1 VLRSI
6 SFRRFLF
13 LSLALPL
20 SALLSEAQSA
30 PPSADSY
37 TQSSKSSTNFGAQ
50 TSLLVNSSTTS
61 YLQFNL
67 GTLPAGTSISK
78 ATLRLYVTT
87 VTTSGSFDV
96 DQVQATWSESAI
108 TYKNQPPLGASAT
121 GLHPISLSSSSVNQ
135 FVLIDITS
143 LVQDWFTNPAA
154 FPNYGIA
161 LVLQGNNGSFAFDSK
176 ESATTSHQPEL
187 EIAITGPIGPQG
199 PQGPPGL
206 TGSTGPAGPAG
217 PTGATGA
224 QGAQGQQG
232 PIGLPGPAGPTGA
245 TGPQGPQGPQG
256 PAGASGTFGAGV
268 NSQTGNYTAAPGDN
282 GKLITMNGGSLT
294 LALPS
299 PALNSPWYIGV
310 QNLNASN
317 LTISST
323 AQINGGASG
332 SISVAPY
339 QMVQIWSDGNS
350 YFSSPAL
357 LAGANITLT
366 PSSNGLTISSSGSGG
381 GGTGGGTAGGDL
393 TGTYPNPTL
402 ISTGTPGTYAKV
414 TTDAQG
420 RVTSGTT
427 LAAADIPSLATS
439 YIQNQTGSQQL
450 ASFNINGGG
459 TLGGSLQVA
468 GSVAASSFA
477 STAATGTPPFL
488 VTSTT
493 QVPNLNASLV
503 SGKSITGSG
512 AAITTGPAIGTT
524 NNIVVFSGTGGQL
537 ADSGVP
543 LTLATSSTNVIVS
556 SGLTAGRAYTTSS
569 TGLVPALMSSAPTN
583 PAICFATS
591 ATQCQ
596 LNGYVTTTGLTAG
609 AMYYVSPASAGVLT
623 STKPSTSGTC
633 IQVFGQ
639 ALSTTVLILTPSPDY
654 GCIQ

>member
-135 FVLIDITS
+135 FVLIDITA

-224 QGAQGQQG
+224 PGPQGSQG
-232 PIGLPGPAGPTGA
+232 PIGFPGPAGPIGA

-256 PAGASGTFGAGV
+256 PAGRG
-268 NSQTGNYTAAPGDN
+268 
-282 GKLITMNGGSLT
+282 
-294 LALPS
+294 LPR
-299 PALNSPWYIGV
+299 
-310 QNLNASN
+310 
-317 LTISST
+317 
-323 AQINGGASG
+323 
-332 SISVAPY
+332 
-339 QMVQIWSDGNS
+339 DGRG
-350 YFSSPAL
+350 FL
-357 LAGANITLT
+357 
-366 PSSNGLTISSSGSGG
+366 
-381 GGTGGGTAGGDL
+381 
-393 TGTYPNPTL
+393 
-402 ISTGTPGTYAKV
+402 K
-414 TTDAQG
+414 DA
-420 RVTSGTT
+420 
-427 LAAADIPSLATS
+427 
-439 YIQNQTGSQQL
+439 
-450 ASFNINGGG
+450 
-459 TLGGSLQVA
+459 
-468 GSVAASSFA
+468 
-477 STAATGTPPFL
+477 
-488 VTSTT
+488 TT
-493 QVPNLNASLV
+493 QLFAL
-503 SGKSITGSG
+503 
-512 AAITTGPAIGTT
+512 
-524 NNIVVFSGTGGQL
+524 
-537 ADSGVP
+537 
-543 LTLATSSTNVIVS
+543 
-556 SGLTAGRAYTTSS
+556 RA
-569 TGLVPALMSSAPTN
+569 L
-583 PAICFATS
+583 
-591 ATQCQ
+591 Q
-596 LNGYVTTTGLTAG
+596 
-609 AMYYVSPASAGVLT
+609 
-623 STKPSTSGTC
+623 
-633 IQVFGQ
+633 
-639 ALSTTVLILTPSPDY
+639 
-654 GCIQ
+654 